1 MSETGL
7 LDGKQEISDY
17 LKGASDYKLKK
28 WVADGMPVL
37 VDNGRWT
44 AHKQNLEDFFKA
56 YTRKRANPDQV

>member
-1 MSETGL
+1 MNETGL

-28 WVADGMPVL
+28 WIADGMPVL

-44 AHKQNLEDFFKA
+44 AHKRNLEDFFQA
-56 YTRKRANPDQV
+56 YTRKRANPDQI